1 MFTHLQ
7 DQYEKEKKFFADDK
21 FANATRKAGL
31 SEYAVG
37 LYKELYAQA
46 VHNYRNEEGYRYPVT
61 TFGMNAALPE
71 QDPFVQGLKELMD
84 TQFIYHFV
92 EGPAHIVIF
101 TYFNFSLFDPEE
113 TDRAIHN
120 FTIKMLQDANVPMVV
135 EGDEESFEHIKKH

>member
-7 DQYEKEKKFFADDK
+7 NQYEKEKKFFGDDK
-21 FANATRKAGL
+21 FAGAAKQAGL
-31 SEYAVG
+31 SEYAIN
-37 LYKELYAQA
+37 LYKELYSQA
-46 VHNYRNEEGYRYPVT
+46 VKNYKNEEGYRYPVT
-61 TFGMNAALPE
+61 TFGMNGDLPE

-92 EGPAHIVIF
+92 EGPAHFVIF

-120 FTIKMLQDANVPMVV
+120 FTIKMLQDANIPMVV
-135 EGDEESFEHIKKH
+135 EGDDASFENIKNH